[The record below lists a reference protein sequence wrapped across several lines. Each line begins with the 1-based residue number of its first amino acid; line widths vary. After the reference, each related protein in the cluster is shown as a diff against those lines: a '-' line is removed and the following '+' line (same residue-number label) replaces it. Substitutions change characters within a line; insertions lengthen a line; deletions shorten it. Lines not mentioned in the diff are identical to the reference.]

1 MKNFISMIL
10 IIVVIWWVIEY
21 YVLNSYLFLFKN
33 TPNFFN
39 NLLYNPL
46 NKYHPILFFS
56 SYIFLYNTVSYANFF
71 SNHRTLNSLDRIGR
85 YMYIYTSFKN
95 NVYWI
100 VILFSLYLGSWWAIQ
115 EGSWGGWWNWDA
127 SEVFGLLI
135 LTILLIILHNNTNYT
150 PYITQLYT
158 LLLSSLYILF
168 IYLILQLSYTLVSH
182 NFGLSIL
189 SYGYVS
195 MTFLTLLYV
204 TIICIVVLIFIYS
217 SSLKCVL
224 NSLLK
229 FTISMSTKLRYE
241 FFTLTSRYFIL
252 TYLIYTTLYIYI
264 LSFNPILNNIFW
276 TSLSIEIFNSLFT
289 LLNVKVIIL
298 IIILTLLIQY
308 NSLLLLLTV
317 VYTSTYPFVY
327 TTVILILNRSYSLV
341 KITHITIVILLLLPL
356 SVPNTVCISWELLN
370 ESVIN
375 WFNSYYRLVFRNNY
389 FTNNVYISDTLNTYK
404 SSNMSTPN
412 SFFWFSNNLDTQFF
426 ELDLTTNLLRQ
437 VIHNHTYMYTFK
449 VSIWDITPLVVD
461 LYTWFIFINVLYFYT
476 SKFKIIF

>member
-204 TIICIVVLIFIYS
+204 TIICIIVLIFIYS

-229 FTISMSTKLRYE
+229 FTISMGTKLRYE

>member
-1 MKNFISMIL
+1 MKNFISIIL

-95 NVYWI
+95 NIYWI

-229 FTISMSTKLRYE
+229 FTISMGTKLRYE

-426 ELDLTTNLLRQ
+426 ELDLTTNLLRE

>member
-204 TIICIVVLIFIYS
+204 TIICIIVLIFIYS

-289 LLNVKVIIL
+289 PLNVKVIIL

-308 NSLLLLLTV
+308 SWLLLLLTV
-317 VYTSTYPFVY
+317 VYASTYPFVY

-404 SSNMSTPN
+404 SSNVSTPN